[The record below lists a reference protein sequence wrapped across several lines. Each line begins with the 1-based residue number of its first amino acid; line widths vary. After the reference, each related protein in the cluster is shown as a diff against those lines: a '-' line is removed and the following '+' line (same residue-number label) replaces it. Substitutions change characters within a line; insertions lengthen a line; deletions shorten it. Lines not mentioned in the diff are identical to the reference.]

1 MSCCHLLVDAV
12 VKCSARPTFGRE
24 GLYSV
29 DFPQTRYFTVHI
41 ICLSTQVC
49 VWESVNQLLLFA
61 RTCDQYI
68 CKNQPNEISINS
80 VKIPFVNEFSTAV
93 GTYSPYC
100 SPYISYGT
108 SKENLSK
115 YQEILSLVITFFI
128 LIT

>member
-1 MSCCHLLVDAV
+1 MLPFTGRRGCKVL
-12 VKCSARPTFGRE
+12 SASDIRAGR
-24 GLYSV
+24 SV
-29 DFPQTRYFTVHI
+29 QCWFSTDKIFYVHI

-49 VWESVNQLLLFA
+49 VWESVSQLLLFA

-80 VKIPFVNEFSTAV
+80 VKIPFVNEFSIAV